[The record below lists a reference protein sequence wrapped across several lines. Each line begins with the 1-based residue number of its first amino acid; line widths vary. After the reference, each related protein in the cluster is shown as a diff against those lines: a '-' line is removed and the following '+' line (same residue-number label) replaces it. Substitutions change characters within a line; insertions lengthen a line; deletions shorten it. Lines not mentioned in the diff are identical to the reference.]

1 MVNPFFKQLTKGS
14 KVKVDPTELLKKKF
28 GKLVKEDELP
38 LEAPVTPV
46 TKKEVVKEPPTIKP
60 ETETA
65 FEMDTVKAAGVTEE
79 DILNIRETF
88 IETHEKELYDEAVTL
103 CHLHHLRLHSIY
115 GKRPKLI
122 TAMKQ
127 KRWVEKQRVKHG
139 MV

>member
-1 MVNPFFKQLTKGS
+1 MNFKRDLVKYVRDKDKSRYQKSNNCYICGDTENLDFHHFFGL
-14 KVKVDPTELLKKKF
+14 TELLERWLKKHNI
-28 GKLVKEDELP
+28 
-38 LEAPVTPV
+38 
-46 TKKEVVKEPPTIKP
+46 VVE
-60 ETETA
+60 
-65 FEMDTVKAAGVTEE
+65 TEE